1 MGMTQT
7 FLAKSASVAG
17 VSLPGAIQFTVTK
30 SAQKVDTR
38 SDAELYARVAPLV
51 NVEETIEVEARDVG
65 VSPALGTTGST
76 VVVAAKH
83 LGGVN
88 LSGTLTC
95 TAASSTIIGVVHT
108 VNQDGTPVV
117 RVTAAANSAD
127 GVASGIAW
135 A

>member
-7 FLAKSASVAG
+7 YLCKQATVAG
-17 VSLPGAIQFTVTK
+17 IALPGSLSFTVTK
-30 SAQKVDTR
+30 AGQKVDTR
-38 SDAELYARVAPLV
+38 SDAELMARVSPMI

-65 VSPALGTTGST
+65 ISPAFGTTGAT
-76 VVVAAKH
+76 TLVAAKH

-95 TAASSTIIGVVHT
+95 TAASSTISNVVHT
-108 VNQDGTPVV
+108 VNQEGTPVV
-117 RVTAAANSAD
+117 RVTLSVNSAD